1 MTKMKKFMR
10 QDMKAWG
17 FLSGYLILFVLFIIL
32 PVLFG
37 VGMSL
42 TDFNGIQMP
51 SFVGFR
57 NYIDLF
63 TRDQIFMEH
72 IIPNTFQFALIA
84 GVGGYVL
91 AFIIAWILAQIQKIP
106 RTIIAIIIYSP
117 SLTSGVVMTVIWR
130 ALFSGD
136 QQGHLNHLLMTLGL
150 VDAPVQFLQSPEHL
164 LTIMVIVTVWNS
176 MGIGFLA
183 MLSGILNVNEEL
195 YEAGAID
202 GIKNRIQEVI
212 HITIP
217 SMKPQMLFGAVM
229 AVVNTFNVSRVGVE
243 LTGQNPTPEYAGQ
256 LIVNHIEDH
265 GFIRFEMGYAAAISV
280 VLLVFVYYIS
290 KLAFRAFAEKD

>member
-1 MTKMKKFMR
+1 MNKVNEFLKN
-10 QDMKAWG
+10 DGKAWG
-17 FLSGYLILFVLFIIL
+17 FLSGYLLLFILFIVL

-42 TDFNGIQMP
+42 TNFNGIQAP
-51 SFVGFR
+51 NFVGFR

-63 TRDQIFMEH
+63 TRDQVFMQH

-91 AFIIAWILAQIQKIP
+91 AFIIAWILAQIQRLP
-106 RTIIAIIIYSP
+106 RTILAIIIYSP

-136 QQGHLNHLLMTLGL
+136 QQGHLNHLLMNIG
-150 VDAPVQFLQSPEHL
+150 VIDAPIQFLQSPEHL

-265 GFIRFEMGYAAAISV
+265 GFIRFELGYAAAISV
-280 VLLVFVYYIS
+280 VLLIFVYYIS
-290 KLAFRAFAEKD
+290 KLAFRAFADKD